1 MADEKANIK
10 SFVIQAAKDEGRG
23 VDVKNGLTSF
33 SFYEN
38 ILSNNITA
46 QVKVFDSG
54 NSIKDDSG
62 KLVSI
67 IEGLPIRGGEEIR
80 FDIEDESKNKLKY
93 ELYLNKMMNLDQ
105 STTQDNFEIH
115 CVSKECYSN
124 EMTRVTKRYEG
135 KISESVTTIL
145 TERLKA
151 EFKPENIE
159 ETSNT
164 YNFIGN
170 DRKPFYVCTWLGT
183 KSVPTEN
190 YGKTGGYFFYQTQDG
205 MNFKSVDNLLGQD
218 AKKKYV
224 YNESDTVP
232 NGYDRKILNYDL
244 KRSVDLQ
251 SNLMLGAYKN
261 RTLYWDPY
269 QFKYEAKTFDITEQK
284 DVKHAGSSDDF
295 DFVNPVFTET
305 PTRLM
310 TSILDV
316 GTMPSGKDAKEQLK
330 RFIDKTDESN
340 DKVMDR
346 MVQSVMRYNQLYS
359 VVTSITIPGDFSLR
373 AGDMIQCDFPRVS
386 EETTDVDKKLSGK
399 YLIASLCHFVS
410 PKECYTQLGLI
421 RDSYGRKTS

>member
-1 MADEKANIK
+1 
-10 SFVIQAAKDEGRG
+10 
-23 VDVKNGLTSF
+23 
-33 SFYEN
+33 
-38 ILSNNITA
+38 
-46 QVKVFDSG
+46 
-54 NSIKDDSG
+54 
-62 KLVSI
+62 
-67 IEGLPIRGGEEIR
+67 
-80 FDIEDESKNKLKY
+80 
-93 ELYLNKMMNLDQ
+93 
-105 STTQDNFEIH
+105 
-115 CVSKECYSN
+115 
-124 EMTRVTKRYEG
+124 
-135 KISESVTTIL
+135 
-145 TERLKA
+145 
-151 EFKPENIE
+151 
-159 ETSNT
+159 
-164 YNFIGN
+164 
-170 DRKPFYVCTWLGT
+170 
-183 KSVPTEN
+183 
-190 YGKTGGYFFYQTQDG
+190 
-205 MNFKSVDNLLGQD
+205 
-218 AKKKYV
+218 
-224 YNESDTVP
+224 
-232 NGYDRKILNYDL
+232 
-244 KRSVDLQ
+244 
-251 SNLMLGAYKN
+251 MLGAYKN

-269 QFKYEAKTFDITEQK
+269 QFKYEVKTFDITEQK

-386 EETTDVDKKLSGK
+386 EETKDVDKKLSGK